1 MFKRNLRKSLLRRDL
16 PLASVTNILGSDA
29 ALVQSTRADF
39 EIDRGLDSRHLGAAI
54 ELSTTAW
61 RVMVMAMADHL
72 APY

>member
-1 MFKRNLRKSLLRRDL
+1 
-16 PLASVTNILGSDA
+16 
-29 ALVQSTRADF
+29 VQSTRADF

-61 RVMVMAMADHL
+61 RVMVMAMADDL

>member
-1 MFKRNLRKSLLRRDL
+1 MDGARFT
-16 PLASVTNILGSDA
+16 A
-29 ALVQSTRADF
+29 STRADF

-61 RVMVMAMADHL
+61 RVMVMAMADDL